1 MVIDDLLA
9 RARKAGLLV
18 ELDGD
23 HVLIQGPIALAP
35 LARALRAREEEVRAL
50 LAREGRTPASASSC
64 PPGAPENA
72 GSAGTG
78 TRATPGARTTVDADT
93 RPVNRVADRDPPAE
107 DSPALAAAKA
117 ELRALLQ
124 RADRV
129 EAAARARGETVP
141 DPDDPAVDYGAWYER
156 QPDPP
161 PPDAGPW
168 PKQTVVVDVDD
179 DGRIVSGPLC
189 DAEGREVAP

>member
-1 MVIDDLLA
+1 VSA
-9 RARKAGLLV
+9 AA
-18 ELDGD
+18 
-23 HVLIQGPIALAP
+23 Q
-35 LARALRAREEEVRAL
+35 AL
-50 LAREGRTPASASSC
+50 LAELRAIGVEVVAHGDRLRFKPPSAVTPELRERLRKHKEALLALV
-64 PPGAPENA
+64 
-72 GSAGTG
+72 
-78 TRATPGARTTVDADT
+78 RDT
-93 RPVNRVADRDPPAE
+93 
-107 DSPALAAAKA
+107 PALAAAKA
-117 ELRALLQ
+117 ELHARLQ

-129 EAAARARGETVP
+129 EAAARARGESVP
-141 DPDDPAVDYGAWYER
+141 DPDDPAVDYWAWYER